1 MGMHAEFKLEEI
13 DHFIGTL
20 RWYRHALDR
29 DILFTEGVQFLAERA
44 GAYWLLGVMVMVVA
58 PPGVVVTL
66 VAVCTGAVLV
76 MVVAAAGV
84 VDMVLAAGA
93 VPMVMPLF
101 GSTAAFEVLTTLL
114 AMAGAAVV
122 VLAAVLAVGLAAGAV
137 ALLTLCPVP

>member
-1 MGMHAEFKLEEI
+1 M
-13 DHFIGTL
+13 
-20 RWYRHALDR
+20 
-29 DILFTEGVQFLAERA
+29 
-44 GAYWLLGVMVMVVA
+44 
-58 PPGVVVTL
+58 
-66 VAVCTGAVLV
+66 LV